1 MKILG
6 ELFQIVDFSVTDSFE
21 NGGGTH
27 CVASLV
33 PLMDS
38 PVFAAH
44 FPGRPVVP
52 GACIVAAVEELL
64 CKALQQK
71 SLHIVEIKNVKF
83 TSLVEP
89 KEGEPLTFK
98 MDIDKE
104 SYKVKAVVKYSGMI
118 CSKMSVT
125 FNRS

>member
-6 ELFQIVDFSVTDSFE
+6 ELFQIVDIAVTDSFE

-27 CVASLV
+27 CEASLV

-64 CKALQQK
+64 CKASQQ

-83 TSLVEP
+83 ISLVEP
-89 KEGEPLTFK
+89 KEGVPLTFE